1 MVDRIELQ
9 KIINQIVDIEET
21 KSKSKDEPKRDEA
34 VRVELSKLAK
44 ERVTLDYED
53 INKRVERIREA
64 LSSGKYE
71 VSPEKIVQGIERY
84 LSSK

>member
-9 KIINQIVDIEET
+9 KIISQIADIEER
-21 KSKSKDEPKRDEA
+21 KSRSRDELKRDEA
-34 VRVELSKLAK
+34 VKVELSKLAK

-53 INKRVERIREA
+53 ISKKVESIRQA